1 MKSPT
6 AQLALGLFVL
16 LMTTATTAFKST
28 VLYSHH
34 SQRYLSISSTVTDT
48 VTTPSFESIKRQMIV
63 NSKPPPA
70 SVVVED
76 RTISIVAVPS
86 LREIEDAAKV
96 SERSVASKTF
106 CSRSGGYPDL
116 DVKDGIYLLLWA
128 SMTQNLQNSQA
139 LKVTDGDALLWGV

>member
-1 MKSPT
+1 MKSPA
-6 AQLALGLFVL
+6 AQLALGLFIL
-16 LMTTATTAFKST
+16 LMATATIAFKGTGLS
-28 VLYSHH
+28 SHRWQH
-34 SQRYLSISSTVTDT
+34 CLSISSTVTDT

-70 SVVVED
+70 IVVVED
-76 RTISIVAVPS
+76 RTVSVVAVPS

-139 LKVTDGDALLWGV
+139 LKVTEGDA

>member
-1 MKSPT
+1 MKSHT
-6 AQLALGLFVL
+6 AQLALGLLIL
-16 LMTTATTAFKST
+16 LMTTATIAFKGIVFSSHRRQHCLST
-28 VLYSHH
+28 C
-34 SQRYLSISSTVTDT
+34 STVTDT
-48 VTTPSFESIKRQMIV
+48 VTSPSFESIKRQMII

-70 SVVVED
+70 IVVVED

-86 LREIEDAAKV
+86 LREIEDAAKI

-139 LKVTDGDALLWGV
+139 LKVTDGNALL

>member
-1 MKSPT
+1 M
-6 AQLALGLFVL
+6 L
-16 LMTTATTAFKST
+16 LMTTATIALKGTGLFS
-28 VLYSHH
+28 
-34 SQRYLSISSTVTDT
+34 RYRRCCLSITSTVTDT
-48 VTTPSFESIKRQMIV
+48 VTSPSFESVKSQMIA
-63 NSKPPPA
+63 NSKPPQA
-70 SVVVED
+70 IVVVED
-76 RTISIVAVPS
+76 RRISIVAVPS

-139 LKVTDGDALLWGV
+139 LKGAEENALR